1 MLEQLMQLVQENA
14 QESVV
19 NNPAVPNENNDAVI
33 GAATQSITAGLQD
46 ELANGN
52 GMEVL
57 GLLGDKGGNGVAD
70 QSNPLVNKIS
80 GNFIDSLLQK
90 FNMDKGAATQLAATL
105 IPTVLSSLVQKTNDP
120 NNSSFSLPG
129 ILNSLTGGK
138 AAGLNLDGILGQ
150 FKGGLDANGDGQVD
164 LKDLMGALSGGAKE
178 QQAQQSQG
186 NEDSG
191 GLGGMLKNLLG

>member
-1 MLEQLMQLVQENA
+1 MLEQLMQLVREHA
-14 QESVV
+14 QEPVV

-33 GAATQSITAGLQD
+33 GAATQSITASLQD

-52 GMEVL
+52 GTEVL
-57 GLLGDKGGNGVAD
+57 SMLGGHTGNGVVGQD
-70 QSNPLVNKIS
+70 NPLVNKIS
-80 GNFIDSLLQK
+80 GNFMDTLLEK
-90 FNMDKGAATQLAATL
+90 FNMDKGSAQQLASSL

-120 NNSSFSLPG
+120 NNSNFSLSG

-150 FKGGLDANGDGQVD
+150 FKGGLDTNGDGQVD
-164 LKDLMGALSGGAKE
+164 LKDLMGVLSGGAKE
-178 QQAQQSQG
+178 QQAQQSPG
-186 NEDSG
+186 NDNSG

>member
-1 MLEQLMQLVQENA
+1 MQLVRENA
-14 QESVV
+14 QEPVV

-33 GAATQSITAGLQD
+33 GEATQSITAGLQD

-52 GMEVL
+52 GMDVL
-57 GLLGDKGGNGVAD
+57 SLLGGKDGNGIAD

-90 FNMDKGAATQLAATL
+90 FNMDKGTATQLAATL

-150 FKGGLDANGDGQVD
+150 FQGGLDANGDGQVD

-186 NEDSG
+186 NVEG

>member
-1 MLEQLMQLVQENA
+1 MLEQLMQLVRENA
-14 QESVV
+14 QEPVV

-33 GAATQSITAGLQD
+33 GAATQSIAAGLQD

-57 GLLGDKGGNGVAD
+57 GLLGESSGNGIAD

-90 FNMDKGAATQLAATL
+90 FNMDKGAATQLAASL
-105 IPTVLSSLVQKTNDP
+105 IPTVLGSLVQKTNDP

-164 LKDLMGALSGGAKE
+164 LKDLMGALSGGAKA
-178 QQAQQSQG
+178 QQAEQQSQS
-186 NEDSG
+186 NEEG
-191 GLGGMLKNLLG
+191 GLGVMLKNLLG